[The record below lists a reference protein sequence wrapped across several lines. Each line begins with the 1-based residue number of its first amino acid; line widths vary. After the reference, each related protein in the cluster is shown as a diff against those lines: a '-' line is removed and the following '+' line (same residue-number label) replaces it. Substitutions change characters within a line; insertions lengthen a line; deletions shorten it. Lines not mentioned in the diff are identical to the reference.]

1 MNAPAEKTSTRGTL
15 PASASADR
23 DAETSTRHTSAVYQ
37 QALLMLGD
45 ENLAGQVARDVIA
58 GACTRPA
65 ASPGHADVASRELAV
80 SVLRRCQEL
89 MAGPARQYRASR
101 RRPARGGAGSQG
113 LDGRE
118 RAVLGLVTFGGLDY
132 REAARELKI
141 SPSRAAALL
150 RAALITLAGLPVP
163 PSRAAVR

>member
-1 MNAPAEKTSTRGTL
+1 
-15 PASASADR
+15 
-23 DAETSTRHTSAVYQ
+23 
-37 QALLMLGD
+37 MLGD
-45 ENLAGQVARDVIA
+45 EPLARQVACDVIA
-58 GACTRPA
+58 GACTWPG
-65 ASPGHADVASRELAV
+65 ASSGDADDASRCLAV

-89 MAGPARQYRASR
+89 MAGQARQYRASR
-101 RRPARGGAGSQG
+101 WRPARGRAGSRD

-150 RAALITLAGLPVP
+150 RAALITLASSP
-163 PSRAAVR
+163 PYPGAAAR